1 MSGLQSIIGLAET
14 ITIDRRRVLGVQY
27 TRSEV
32 AKTTETATRNTWKFN
47 LTVPAMLEYN
57 KNRDLF
63 EDIDRLDKQY
73 PQVVSFSSSTGLSY
87 VFAYQ
92 GDMATGDSASIQ
104 VQSWTGNQMVLKNLP
119 GLDSAKYL
127 FRKGDFIQVAN
138 YPYPVTSQY
147 DVVRG
152 GLTTVTVSTHRPNFI
167 GTGTYNKNILI
178 GNAVQFN
185 MFVNNMPTY
194 KLNPGGSTALV
205 TFSGPFQFYEYTGD
219 I

>member
-1 MSGLQSIIGLAET
+1 MSGLQSIINLAET

-32 AKTTETATRNTWKFN
+32 AKTNETVTRNTWKFN
-47 LTVPAMLEYN
+47 ITVPAMLEYS

-63 EDIDRLDKQY
+63 EDIDRLDRQY

-87 VFAYQ
+87 MLDYQ
-92 GDMATGDSASIQ
+92 GDMSSSDVSGVT
-104 VQSWTGNQMVLKNLP
+104 VQSWTGTVLTLNNLP
-119 GLDSAKYL
+119 GINPTQYM

-147 DVVRG
+147 DVLRG
-152 GLTTVTVSTHRPNFI
+152 GASTVVVTTHRPNFI
-167 GTGTYNKNILI
+167 GTGTNNKHIVV

-185 MFVNNMPTY
+185 MFCNNMPTY
-194 KLNPGGSTALV
+194 KMNPGGSTALV

-219 I
+219 V

>member
-32 AKTTETATRNTWKFN
+32 AKTSETATRNTWKFN

-73 PQVVSFSSSTGLSY
+73 PQVISFSSSTGLSY

-92 GDMATGDSASIQ
+92 GDMASGDSATIQ
-104 VQSWTGNQMVLKNLP
+104 VQSWTGNQLVLKSLP
-119 GLDSAKYL
+119 GMTPSNYL
-127 FRKGDFIQVAN
+127 FRKGDFIQVAS
-138 YPYPVTSQY
+138 YPYPVTSQF
-147 DVVRG
+147 DVPRG
-152 GLTTVTVSTHRPNFI
+152 NLSTVTVTTHRPNFI
-167 GTGTYNKNILI
+167 GTGTNNKNILI